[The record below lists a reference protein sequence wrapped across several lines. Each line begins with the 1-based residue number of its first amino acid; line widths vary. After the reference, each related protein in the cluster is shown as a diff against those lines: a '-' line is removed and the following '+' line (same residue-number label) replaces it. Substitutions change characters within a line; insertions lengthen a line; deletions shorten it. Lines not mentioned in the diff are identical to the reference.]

1 MMSRPIPKSRLS
13 LGLGTMV
20 VDLPSRSTSRLYH
33 VLPKGVDT
41 AYIESLT
48 SFICRLA
55 IAHCVPA
62 GALLENLAKPLLGKE
77 HGSATLHKIYTY
89 TAAING
95 PGTMAQDLISCLE
108 QLTHQHALSKT
119 TLVPWAEILSTRQL
133 LRSHRAWCPCC
144 LQELRSQGLE
154 VYEALLWTVEAVK
167 VCYRHRLHLQENC
180 TVCSRSSILLTW
192 QGRPGY
198 CSNCSSWLGLE
209 QSQLI
214 TQEERRDDELLSRQL
229 WISNSVGEVLAA
241 DSSMLKPSREKL
253 AKGLS
258 EAVIH
263 FADGN
268 IAGLARQLGV
278 PRNTLWLW
286 CNGKNN
292 PTLSSVLDIC
302 YRLGISLLDLFCNE
316 DLEFP
321 PRTVLKPPLLQVP
334 EAYRQN
340 PTKFPKEVIEKHL
353 RMLLSLED
361 GPFPSLEEV
370 ARQLK
375 QDRRTILRHLPE
387 LSHEISKRYRAYRR
401 GAKEASIKASCED
414 IRQIVTELQKT
425 KQYPSEGR
433 VASLM
438 AHPGFLRYEVVRSTL
453 KAAQKSMH
461 FSDSGDL

>member
-1 MMSRPIPKSRLS
+1 MMGETP
-13 LGLGTMV
+13 
-20 VDLPSRSTSRLYH
+20 RSVSRLYYF
-33 VLPKGVDT
+33 LPKGVDT
-41 AYIESLT
+41 TYIEGLT
-48 SFICRLA
+48 SFIGRLA
-55 IAHCVPA
+55 MAHCVPA
-62 GALLENLAKPLLGKE
+62 GALLENLVQPILGKE
-77 HGSATLHKIYTY
+77 HGSATLHKIYNY

-108 QLTHQHALSKT
+108 KLTHQHALSKT
-119 TLVPWAEILSTRQL
+119 TLVPWAEVLSTRQL

-154 VYEALLWTVEAVK
+154 IYEALLWTVEAVQ
-167 VCYRHRLHLQENC
+167 VCSRHRIYLQENC
-180 TVCSRSSILLTW
+180 ITCGESSIFLTW

-198 CSNCSSWLGLE
+198 CSNCLSWLGLE
-209 QSQLI
+209 QSQFI
-214 TQEERRDDELLSRQL
+214 AKEERRDDEYLSRQL
-229 WISNSVGEVLAA
+229 WISTSVGEVLAA
-241 DSSMLKPSREKL
+241 DSSVLKPSREKL

-258 EAVIH
+258 KAVTH

-268 IAGLARQLGV
+268 VAGLARQLGV

-321 PRTVLKPPLLQVP
+321 PRTVLKPPLLHVP

-353 RMLLSLED
+353 RILLSLED

-375 QDRRTILRHLPE
+375 LDRRTILRHLPE
-387 LSHEISKRYRAYRR
+387 LSHKISNRYRTYRR
-401 GAKEASIKASCED
+401 EAKEANIRDACED
-414 IRQIVTELQKT
+414 IRQIVTELRKT
-425 KQYPSEGR
+425 DQYPSEAR

-438 AHPGFLRYEVVRSTL
+438 AHPGFLRYKVVRSAL
-453 KAAQKSMH
+453 KAAQS
-461 FSDSGDL
+461 